1 MTRTV
6 LLVDDE
12 PEIREALGQ
21 TLDLAGLTPILAGS
35 FVEAKDHITT
45 RFDGVIVTDIRMRG
59 RDGFHLLNYARGLDP
74 DLPVILL
81 TGEADIPMA
90 VRAMAE
96 GAYDFLEKPC
106 APKDFVQIVER
117 ALTVRRGALEVRAQ
131 KLQLESGD
139 AAARMLFGTSAQSEA
154 LRDRVRV
161 TARAGAEVLVMGEA
175 GSGTPK
181 IAEVIH
187 LLSESAHRPFV
198 KRAAGGLDV
207 PALDEALEAAEG
219 GTVYLDEIAA
229 MPAATQFVLL
239 GRLEAG
245 IATRIIAGT
254 TRDLPREVEAGTF
267 HPDLFYRL
275 DLMRVRVPSLRE
287 RPEDIPVMFRRYVA
301 QACEQAALP
310 EPEITPDVIARLMA
324 QDWPG
329 NARAL
334 MNAAMRFSMGL
345 LESTV
350 DEGLGLS
357 AQMARVEQSLLREA
371 LRRHGGRASEAAR
384 ALKLPRKTFYDKL
397 AKHGLRP
404 EDFRR
409 GEGA

>member
-161 TARAGAEVLVMGEA
+161 TARAGAEVLVTGEA

-207 PALDEALEAAEG
+207 LALDEALEAAEG

-409 GEGA
+409 SEGA